1 MRNSVWFLNRRN
13 IGINKEINFNYVN
26 LGLLLL
32 FLCNLDSDLAYI
44 CPPNR
49 L

>member
-13 IGINKEINFNYVN
+13 IGKNKEVNFNYVN

-32 FLCNLDSDLAYI
+32 FLCNLDSI
-44 CPPNR
+44 HGHFTR
-49 L
+49 F